1 MTHPAE
7 PIAAFDTHTQQAHH
21 NLMSRPKFLIVST
34 ILLLSAGC
42 SSMEYAVKEKFGIHK
57 RDILV
62 ARVEDARESQDAAK
76 EQFKT
81 ALEQFI
87 ELTGADGGELKAR
100 YDKLS
105 AAYERSESRATAVR
119 DHISEIETVAAALF
133 REWEDELG
141 QYSDQNLRRIS
152 ERQLRDTQSRYKELI
167 EVMLRTSSRM
177 DPVLVRF
184 KDQVLFLKHNLN
196 AQVIAQLGTTAN
208 TLKGDVA
215 RLITEMEASIREAD
229 EFINAMKTT
238 PGS

>member
-1 MTHPAE
+1 VKTATR
-7 PIAAFDTHTQQAHH
+7 AGAFDILRRSLNSPSMH
-21 NLMSRPKFLIVST
+21 RP
-34 ILLLSAGC
+34 LLLTTFAAALFLAGC

-62 ARVEDARESQDAAK
+62 ARVQDARESQDAAK

-87 ELTGADGGELKAR
+87 ELTGADAGELKAR

-105 AAYERSESRATAVR
+105 AAYDRSESRAKAVR

-133 REWEDELG
+133 REWEGELG

-152 ERQLRDTQSRYKELI
+152 EGQLRDTQGRYTELI
-167 EVMLRTSSRM
+167 GVMQRTSARM
-177 DPVLVRF
+177 DPVLARF

-208 TLKGDVA
+208 TLKGDVS

>member
-1 MTHPAE
+1 MTHSAKPDG
-7 PIAAFDTHTQQAHH
+7 AFDNQSGQVHH
-21 NLMSRPKFLIVST
+21 HLMSRSKILFVST

-100 YDKLS
+100 YDKLA
-105 AAYERSESRATAVR
+105 AAYERSESRAKAVR
-119 DHISEIETVAAALF
+119 DHIGEIETVAAALF
-133 REWEDELG
+133 REWEGELG

-152 ERQLRDTQSRYKELI
+152 ERQLRDTQSRYTELI
-167 EVMLRTSSRM
+167 GVMQRTSARM

-229 EFINAMKTT
+229 EFISAMKTS
-238 PGS
+238 PGG

>member
-1 MTHPAE
+1 MTRAAE
-7 PIAAFDTHTQQAHH
+7 PTGVFDNRTQKAHPRH
-21 NLMSRPKFLIVST
+21 MSRLKFLIVST
-34 ILLLSAGC
+34 ILALSPGC
-42 SSMEYAVKEKFGIHK
+42 SSMEFAVKEKFGIHK

-62 ARVEDARESQDAAK
+62 ARVVDARESQDAAK

-87 ELTGADGGELKAR
+87 ELTGAEGGELKAR
-100 YDKLS
+100 YDRLS
-105 AAYERSESRATAVR
+105 AAYERSESRAADVR
-119 DHISEIETVAAALF
+119 DQIGQIGTVAAALF
-133 REWEDELG
+133 REWQDELG

-152 ERQLRDTQSRYKELI
+152 ERQLRDTQARYTELI
-167 EVMLRTSSRM
+167 GVMQRTAARM

-215 RLITEMEASIREAD
+215 RLIAEMEASIREAD
-229 EFINAMKTT
+229 EFINAMKTSS
-238 PGS
+238 GG

>member
-1 MTHPAE
+1 MNRPLFL
-7 PIAAFDTHTQQAHH
+7 AASA
-21 NLMSRPKFLIVST
+21 L
-34 ILLLSAGC
+34 LLLSAGC

-87 ELTGADGGELKAR
+87 ELTGAEGGELKAR

-105 AAYERSESRATAVR
+105 AAYERSESRAKAVR

-152 ERQLRDTQSRYKELI
+152 ERQLRDTQSRYKDLI
-167 EVMLRTSSRM
+167 DVMLRTSARM

-208 TLKGDVA
+208 TLKGDVS
-215 RLITEMEASIREAD
+215 RLIAEMEASIREAD
-229 EFINAMKTT
+229 EFINAMKSTS
-238 PGS
+238 GG

>member
-1 MTHPAE
+1 MNRLLIPVLCTV
-7 PIAAFDTHTQQAHH
+7 AAIF
-21 NLMSRPKFLIVST
+21 S
-34 ILLLSAGC
+34 GC
-42 SSMEYAVKEKFGIHK
+42 SSVEYAMKEKFGIHK

-87 ELTGADGGELKAR
+87 ELTGAEGGELKTR

-105 AAYERSESRATAVR
+105 AAYDRSESRATAVR

-133 REWEDELG
+133 REWENELG

-152 ERQLRDTQSRYKELI
+152 ERQMRDTQSRYSELI
-167 EVMLRTSSRM
+167 GVMQRTSARM

-208 TLKGDVA
+208 TLKSDVA
-215 RLITEMEASIREAD
+215 RLISEMEASIREAD
-229 EFINAMKTT
+229 EFISAMKTT
-238 PGS
+238 PGG

>member
-1 MTHPAE
+1 MH
-7 PIAAFDTHTQQAHH
+7 
-21 NLMSRPKFLIVST
+21 RPLFITSFAVA
-34 ILLLSAGC
+34 LLLSGC

-87 ELTGADGGELKAR
+87 ELTGAEGGELKSR

-105 AAYERSESRATAVR
+105 AAYERSESRAEEVR
-119 DHISEIETVAAALF
+119 DHISQIGTVAAALF

-152 ERQLRDTQSRYKELI
+152 ERQLRDTQARYTELI
-167 EVMLRTSSRM
+167 GVMQRTAARM

-208 TLKGDVA
+208 TLKGDVS
-215 RLITEMEASIREAD
+215 RLIAEMEASIREAD

-238 PGS
+238 SGG

>member
-1 MTHPAE
+1 MNRLLIPVLCT
-7 PIAAFDTHTQQAHH
+7 AAAIF
-21 NLMSRPKFLIVST
+21 S
-34 ILLLSAGC
+34 GC

-87 ELTGADGGELKAR
+87 ELTGAETGELKDR

-105 AAYERSESRATAVR
+105 AAYDRSESRATAVR

-152 ERQLRDTQSRYKELI
+152 ERQMRDTQSRYTELI
-167 EVMLRTSSRM
+167 GVMQRTSSRM

-196 AQVIAQLGTTAN
+196 AQVIAQLGTTAT

-229 EFINAMKTT
+229 EFISAMKTT
-238 PGS
+238 TSE

>member
-1 MTHPAE
+1 MHRPLFFTSL
-7 PIAAFDTHTQQAHH
+7 AAA
-21 NLMSRPKFLIVST
+21 
-34 ILLLSAGC
+34 LLLTGC

-87 ELTGADGGELKAR
+87 ELTGAQGGELKAR

-105 AAYERSESRATAVR
+105 VAYERSESRAKAVR

-152 ERQLRDTQSRYKELI
+152 ERQLRDTQARYTDLI
-167 EVMLRTSSRM
+167 GVMQRSAARM

-208 TLKGDVA
+208 TLKGDVS
-215 RLITEMEASIREAD
+215 RLIAEMEASIREAD
-229 EFINAMKTT
+229 EFINAMKSTS
-238 PGS
+238 GG

>member
-1 MTHPAE
+1 MNRLLIPVLCTV
-7 PIAAFDTHTQQAHH
+7 AAIF
-21 NLMSRPKFLIVST
+21 S
-34 ILLLSAGC
+34 GC

-87 ELTGADGGELKAR
+87 ELTGAETGELKSR

-105 AAYERSESRATAVR
+105 TAYDRSESRATAVR

-152 ERQLRDTQSRYKELI
+152 ERQLRDTQSRYTELI
-167 EVMLRTSSRM
+167 GVMQRTSARM

-184 KDQVLFLKHNLN
+184 RDQVLFLKHNLN

-208 TLKGDVA
+208 TLKGDVG

-229 EFINAMKTT
+229 EFISAMKTT
-238 PGS
+238 TSE

>member
-1 MTHPAE
+1 
-7 PIAAFDTHTQQAHH
+7 
-21 NLMSRPKFLIVST
+21 MSRTSFLTLSAL
-34 ILLLSAGC
+34 LLLSAGC
-42 SSMEYAVKEKFGIHK
+42 SSVEYAVKEKFGIHK

-87 ELTGADGGELKAR
+87 ELTGAEGGELKNR

-105 AAYERSESRATAVR
+105 AAYERSESRAEAVR
-119 DHISEIETVAAALF
+119 DHISQIETVATALF

-141 QYSDQNLRRIS
+141 QYSDQSLRRIS
-152 ERQLRDTQSRYKELI
+152 ERQLRDTQGRYTELI
-167 EVMLRTSSRM
+167 GVMQRTAASM

-196 AQVIAQLGTTAN
+196 AQVIAQLGSTAN
-208 TLKGDVA
+208 TLRSDVS
-215 RLITEMEASIREAD
+215 RLVAEMEASIREAD
-229 EFINAMKTT
+229 EFISAMKTT
-238 PGS
+238 PES